1 TALVCGCLWGSLL
14 DPNAHLFP
22 TQAHLLSSS
31 CVAQPSRNI
40 TIEIKRE
47 PPLVQVGDSVALIP
61 GGARRNLFSCRWF
74 RGDKYRFFEIVEYMP
89 FNASLDYKDAYSGRE
104 SIDLYCRLHIRN
116 LSLWDSNFY
125 RIEKITSNN
134 TWEAGETALLVQGK
148 ESGRVSP
155 SPFPPNLP
163 FRWWLHLHNWWQS
176 LLISSL
182 IIWWQWWD
190 QKYFPLPERTLEV
203 INRSSQ

>member
-1 TALVCGCLWGSLL
+1 MSGDPLPPKKRKVTDGYCLTPLGTPRYRMLWPMWIL
-14 DPNAHLFP
+14 A
-22 TQAHLLSSS
+22 AHLLSSS

-134 TWEAGETALLVQGK
+134 TWEAGETALLVQGMH
-148 ESGRVSP
+148 SSCLLI
-155 SPFPPNLP
+155 FPPPHLP
-163 FRWWLHLHNWWQS
+163 RGCLS
-176 LLISSL
+176 CLLPH
-182 IIWWQWWD
+182 WMCA
-190 QKYFPLPERTLEV
+190 R
-203 INRSSQ
+203 